1 MISSQKQVDAL
12 SYKIIGC
19 AIEVHKRL
27 GPGLLE
33 STYEKCFERELA
45 LAGLYFTRQTKV
57 PISYKGLSPDAELR
71 LDLLVEDMIIV
82 ELKSTEGLLPIH
94 ESILLTYMKLMQKP
108 KGILINF
115 NSIKIFKS
123 GQKTLV
129 NEFYAALP
137 DK

>member
-1 MISSQKQVDAL
+1 MLLSRKQVDAL

-45 LAGLYFTRQTKV
+45 LSGLSFSRQTKV
-57 PISYKGLSPDAELR
+57 PISYKGITLDAELR

-115 NSIKIFKS
+115 NSTNIFKS

-129 NEFYAALP
+129 NEFYTMLP